1 MTGVGLP
8 ERARSFPGEE
18 RASPLRQVPVPPAYR
33 NASVDQGRSLWSFQ
47 VGRSSFSVTS
57 PQYLPVRGGVKPP
70 LDGVHKNWTF
80 NL

>member
-33 NASVDQGRSLWSFQ
+33 NASVDQGRSLWSF
-47 VGRSSFSVTS
+47 S
-57 PQYLPVRGGVKPP
+57 GGAVELLRDKSTVPTRTWGCQAP
-70 LDGVHKNWTF
+70 SWRCSQKLDI
-80 NL
+80 